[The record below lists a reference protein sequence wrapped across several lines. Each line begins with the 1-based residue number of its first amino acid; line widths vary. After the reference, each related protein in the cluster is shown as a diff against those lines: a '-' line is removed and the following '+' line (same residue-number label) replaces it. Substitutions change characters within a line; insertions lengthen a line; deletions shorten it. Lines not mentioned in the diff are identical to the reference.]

1 VYAFPSLQCLF
12 SFEIADE
19 TRALYAVPN
28 PSRTEIC
35 LAGSDECVRF
45 YHIWGDARSEKEGE
59 DAPRSSVMRELAGV
73 FDPPLQ
79 LLDRTT
85 RVRNGLSEIR

>member
-45 YHIWGDARSEKEGE
+45 YHIWGDGRNENDGE
-59 DAPRSSVMRELAGV
+59 DAPRSSVREVAGV
-73 FDPPLQ
+73 FDPQLQ
-79 LLDRTT
+79 LLDRRT
-85 RVRNGLSEIR
+85 RVRSGLSEIR